1 MSATKKR
8 KVMILEDRIN
18 ALKKIDKGKSRRAV
32 SSKLGVGKTQIQ
44 VIVKER
50 DVTQRRWK
58 SGERSDKKYVK
69 PRMAGYDD
77 LDKLVWEWFTIAR
90 LRTYLYGTY
99 LTRTK
104 QASSTE
110 LCLPS
115 QCQSKVKMPKEDD
128 TAAIDSTLSAFVKA
142 SGASWKMYANFD
154 QDLATNETI
163 DEDWDAALLEKARS
177 GTSQLIVVHTQ
188 SLMKIAMRK
197 KWSLKS
203 LPYLLY

>member
-1 MSATKKR
+1 MLDAIMWLK
-8 KVMILEDRIN
+8 N
-18 ALKKIDKGKSRRAV
+18 ACMPM
-32 SSKLGVGKTQIQ
+32 TIQ
-44 VIVKER
+44 KCCGFTN
-50 DVTQRRWK
+50 DV
-58 SGERSDKKYVK
+58 
-69 PRMAGYDD
+69 
-77 LDKLVWEWFTIAR
+77 FTD
-90 LRTYLYGTY
+90 
-99 LTRTK
+99 
-104 QASSTE
+104 Q
-110 LCLPS
+110 
-115 QCQSKVKMPKEDD
+115 EDD